1 MHKNAAELK
10 MLTRASFHLK
20 LNKTHI
26 FLLLNAEKELWI
38 IFDERIKRS
47 N

>member
-20 LNKTHI
+20 LNKTLM
-26 FLLLNAEKELWI
+26 FLLLNAKKQLWI
-38 IFDERIKRS
+38 LFDGRIKRS